1 MKFLGRSRTSLL
13 LRFILP
19 SPIIST
25 TRTKLTPSC
34 MTVPTK
40 KNGDKKQS
48 KIQAEG
54 LDSVDRIK
62 LFIDEDVHAALCAI
76 LRRRGFDVI
85 HAQDSDRKGNSDR
98 EQLDYAVQQK
108 RCLFSFNVKDYVLL
122 HNKYVQQGKEHWGV
136 IVSKQ
141 LPIGETL
148 RRILKVLQRNTQY
161 SMKNSIIFLSQ
172 ESK

>member
-1 MKFLGRSRTSLL
+1 M
-13 LRFILP
+13 
-19 SPIIST
+19 
-25 TRTKLTPSC
+25 
-34 MTVPTK
+34 
-40 KNGDKKQS
+40 
-48 KIQAEG
+48 
-54 LDSVDRIK
+54 DRIK